1 MGKYSK
7 YNTEG
12 NRRKARWELTL
23 NPNVTMLVVA
33 FCIGVLLIWIGLF
46 EHTVNPGDGTVSSVA
61 GDVCGRIVGFVDSVR
76 K

>member
-7 YNTEG
+7 YNTEE

-23 NPNVTMLVVA
+23 NPSVTMLVVA
-33 FCIGVLLIWIGLF
+33 FCIGVLLVWIGLF
-46 EHTVNPGDGTVSSVA
+46 EHTVNPGDGSVTTVA
-61 GDVCGRIVGFVDSVR
+61 GDVYTRIVSFVDSVR